1 MGDLRRELL
10 ARMREIRSRVDPEV
24 MERARLAAL
33 GKVPYD
39 REAARSIVGRFL
51 ESRDDGGAFRRKLEE
66 ALRAEGA
73 DAAALLS
80 PPEPSGD
87 GTPGPK
93 RPRWRRI
100 GRII

>member
-1 MGDLRRELL
+1 MGDLRRDLL

-39 REAARSIVGRFL
+39 REAARTIVGRFL
-51 ESRDDGGAFRRKLEE
+51 ESRDDDGVFRRKLEE

-73 DAAALLS
+73 DADALLS
-80 PPEPSGD
+80 PPTDLDDP
-87 GTPGPK
+87 PGPK